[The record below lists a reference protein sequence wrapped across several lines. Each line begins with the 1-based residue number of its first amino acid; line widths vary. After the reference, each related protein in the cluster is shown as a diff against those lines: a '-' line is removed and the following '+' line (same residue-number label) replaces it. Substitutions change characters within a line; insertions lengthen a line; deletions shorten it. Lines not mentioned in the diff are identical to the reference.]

1 MSQLIFVTHII
12 ASNCTP
18 GTQSDASHVSI
29 YIFDVYYYLYMRIDE
44 RRVIHVDAEDELEA
58 TAVSH
63 CVDAKAL
70 FAQFDASRRAQARC
84 DHTVIGSANHS
95 TKNSTKH
102 STDYSPITAQITVQS
117 QYNHIT
123 SQHTA
128 LHCIASHYITIHYI
142 TTHYITL
149 HHITLH

>member
-1 MSQLIFVTHII
+1 MSIVSQLIFVTHII

-70 FAQFDASRRAQARC
+70 FAQFDASRRAQARVCSC
-84 DHTVIGSANHS
+84 DHYAAQ
-95 TKNSTKH
+95 
-102 STDYSPITAQITVQS
+102 ITAQK
-117 QYNHIT
+117 
-123 SQHTA
+123 
-128 LHCIASHYITIHYI
+128 IAQKSELYFTIHKRMFGSGYRR
-142 TTHYITL
+142 L
-149 HHITLH
+149 F